1 MKMPGL
7 SEILDDLVNKRVRE
21 MIKTDEGFAKR
32 IRRLIDYTYGDVQEG
47 AFKEIEDTCG
57 HEN

>member
-7 SEILDDLVNKRVRE
+7 TDMLEGLIEAK
-21 MIKTDEGFAKR
+21 IKADEDFAKR

-47 AFKEIEDTCG
+47 EYEEIEDACG
-57 HEN
+57 HENGHAV

>member
-7 SEILDDLVNKRVRE
+7 SEIVEDLVEKKVKE
-21 MIKTDEGFAKR
+21 MIKTDEDFAKR
-32 IRRLIDYTYGDVQEG
+32 IHRLIDYTYGDIQEG
-47 AFKEIEDTCG
+47 VFKEIEDTCG

>member
-7 SEILDDLVNKRVRE
+7 SEILDDLLEKRIKE
-21 MIKTDEGFAKR
+21 MIKADEDFAKR

-47 AFKEIEDTCG
+47 EFEEINNG
-57 HEN
+57 Q